1 MAGRTIAPDLQGYGD
16 TETDARLCR
25 IGAGVSVGHSGGT
38 TVTIVLFFELQS
50 VDCNLQFSSQAR
62 GPCSH
67 TAPTPNALHPLRLH
81 PSASACPLRAS
92 VHRRRQSAADH
103 VHLSTYS
110 VETSGGK
117 SATMLT
123 TPNQNRPVTGGV
135 PWNQDAESLF
145 RMKPISEIRNVEAT
159 TRKQI
164 QDKSEELRQLVG
176 NRYRDLIDSADSI
189 VIMKSSCESISANI
203 SAIHHAILHSLSSPD
218 VPRSPH
224 VSINPVGARIYGI
237 ACRVK
242 YLVDTPENIWGC
254 LDESMF
260 LESSA
265 RYIRAKHVHFNL
277 LNCKGSKNVLSNFPL
292 LQHQWQIV
300 EGFKVQISQRS
311 RERLLDQS
319 SNHGISAYADALA
332 AIAITDE
339 LEPKQVLTL
348 FIDSRKSILSQKLNA
363 CCRDAKAD
371 SSEVISALC
380 DVLKI
385 IQVTVCQV
393 GELFLQVL
401 NDMPLFYKTVLDTP
415 PASQLFGGIPNPD
428 EEVKLWNLFKDKL
441 ESNMAL
447 LDRDFISKT
456 CSDWLRNCGKEI
468 TSKING
474 RYLIDVVGSGSELS
488 LAEKLIRETMD
499 SKQVLEGE
507 DSDIWDDIFED
518 AFVLRMKGII
528 DLQFDELRKVVDVV
542 ESVQSVAKPPGDHND
557 SEDYLNRFQSSGGV
571 WFMKPNG
578 KKLGSI
584 AGTKSNHPQENDFL
598 SCLGTYFGPEVSRIK
613 DAVDNCCQNVLKDL
627 LCFLESPTRHEN
639 ELDHL
644 YSDLQKENK
653 DDASALSSAILVER
667 SLFIGRL
674 LFAFQKHARHIPVVL
689 GSPRSW
695 VSEVNAV
702 TTLSSVGVKSTRVA
716 TDSQM
721 LDSPGKRMLDSSTK
735 QTSLLTAAL
744 FGVDDRTSPLLEEL
758 RQTTQDLCIRA
769 YNLWI
774 SWISDELSNMFS
786 RNLKRDDALSSTA
799 PVRGWE
805 ETVVKQQEQSGEGQS
820 DMKIS
825 LPSMPSLYVTSFLFY
840 ACEEIH
846 RVGGHV
852 LDKPILQNFATEL
865 LKSLYH
871 ISGLLG
877 QSSCIELTEV
887 VLGIYEDFLSAEEVH
902 GLQVSEKGVLQVIF
916 DLKFAADILSGG
928 NFHANEKVSETSTV
942 KAPLR
947 RKQKVQQPK
956 SFKDNALQSWY
967 EPYLWENERQAYLR
981 HAVLFGFFVQL
992 NRTHMDTAQKLPTNS
1007 ESNIMRCSVVPRFK
1021 YLPIRC
1027 APALSV
1033 RNASRTSVS
1042 TSMDDVY
1049 SRNSWKSYKN
1059 DEISRN
1065 SDVDEDSSLGVAA
1078 PFLKSFM
1085 QVGSRFG
1092 ESTLRLGSILTDGQV
1107 GRFGDILPAQAA
1119 GLLSSFT
1126 AARSDF

>member
-1 MAGRTIAPDLQGYGD
+1 
-16 TETDARLCR
+16 
-25 IGAGVSVGHSGGT
+25 
-38 TVTIVLFFELQS
+38 
-50 VDCNLQFSSQAR
+50 
-62 GPCSH
+62 
-67 TAPTPNALHPLRLH
+67 
-81 PSASACPLRAS
+81 
-92 VHRRRQSAADH
+92 
-103 VHLSTYS
+103 
-110 VETSGGK
+110 
-117 SATMLT
+117 
-123 TPNQNRPVTGGV
+123 
-135 PWNQDAESLF
+135 
-145 RMKPISEIRNVEAT
+145 
-159 TRKQI
+159 
-164 QDKSEELRQLVG
+164 
-176 NRYRDLIDSADSI
+176 
-189 VIMKSSCESISANI
+189 
-203 SAIHHAILHSLSSPD
+203 
-218 VPRSPH
+218 
-224 VSINPVGARIYGI
+224 
-237 ACRVK
+237 
-242 YLVDTPENIWGC
+242 
-254 LDESMF
+254 
-260 LESSA
+260 
-265 RYIRAKHVHFNL
+265 
-277 LNCKGSKNVLSNFPL
+277 
-292 LQHQWQIV
+292 
-300 EGFKVQISQRS
+300 
-311 RERLLDQS
+311 
-319 SNHGISAYADALA
+319 
-332 AIAITDE
+332 
-339 LEPKQVLTL
+339 
-348 FIDSRKSILSQKLNA
+348 
-363 CCRDAKAD
+363 
-371 SSEVISALC
+371 
-380 DVLKI
+380 
-385 IQVTVCQV
+385 
-393 GELFLQVL
+393 
-401 NDMPLFYKTVLDTP
+401 
-415 PASQLFGGIPNPD
+415 
-428 EEVKLWNLFKDKL
+428 
-441 ESNMAL
+441 
-447 LDRDFISKT
+447 
-456 CSDWLRNCGKEI
+456 
-468 TSKING
+468 
-474 RYLIDVVGSGSELS
+474 
-488 LAEKLIRETMD
+488 
-499 SKQVLEGE
+499 
-507 DSDIWDDIFED
+507 
-518 AFVLRMKGII
+518 
-528 DLQFDELRKVVDVV
+528 
-542 ESVQSVAKPPGDHND
+542 
-557 SEDYLNRFQSSGGV
+557 
-571 WFMKPNG
+571 
-578 KKLGSI
+578 
-584 AGTKSNHPQENDFL
+584 
-598 SCLGTYFGPEVSRIK
+598 
-613 DAVDNCCQNVLKDL
+613 
-627 LCFLESPTRHEN
+627 
-639 ELDHL
+639 
-644 YSDLQKENK
+644 
-653 DDASALSSAILVER
+653 
-667 SLFIGRL
+667 
-674 LFAFQKHARHIPVVL
+674 
-689 GSPRSW
+689 
-695 VSEVNAV
+695 
-702 TTLSSVGVKSTRVA
+702 
-716 TDSQM
+716 M

-799 PVRGWE
+799 PIRGWE

-865 LKSLYH
+865 FEK
-871 ISGLLG
+871 
-877 QSSCIELTEV
+877 

-942 KAPLR
+942 KTPFR

-956 SFKDNALQSWY
+956 SFEGQRPTELVNRLSQRLDPIDWLTY

-992 NRTHMDTAQKLPTNS
+992 NRTHIDTAQKLPTNS